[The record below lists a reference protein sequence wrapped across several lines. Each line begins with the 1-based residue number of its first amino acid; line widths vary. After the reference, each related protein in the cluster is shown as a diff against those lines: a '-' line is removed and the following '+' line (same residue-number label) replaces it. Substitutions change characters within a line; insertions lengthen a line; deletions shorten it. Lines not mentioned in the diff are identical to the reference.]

1 VENETTRANIGDQT
15 AAPRRAPFLARV
27 RPDVAYLL
35 PMAAFLGLTWVGGT
49 WPASFA
55 ITYALKTVVAAVLL
69 YLLWSH
75 YTKIS
80 WDYFWTGVLVG
91 VLGVVQWIGTEEL
104 LARFWPT
111 YPKMGGGEPFNP
123 YAEFDS
129 PVALWLFV
137 AVRWLGPTLV
147 VPVMEELFW
156 RDFLWR
162 SVIAPNDF
170 KLARVGEWDK
180 VAFFGVAAFFATV
193 HPFWMTAIV
202 WGLMIAGL
210 LVWTKSLGACIVAHG
225 VTNFLLGAYVL
236 VTQDW
241 KYW

>member
-1 VENETTRANIGDQT
+1 MDTAQTTSAPSRPGGFFRNVRDD
-15 AAPRRAPFLARV
+15 AAYVLPMGAFLA
-27 RPDVAYLL
+27 
-35 PMAAFLGLTWVGGT
+35 LTWLGGQFPDLFPIAYT
-49 WPASFA
+49 
-55 ITYALKTVVAAVLL
+55 IKTLVAAVLL

-91 VLGVVQWIGTEEL
+91 VVGVVQWIGTEEL
-104 LARFWPT
+104 LLSVWPN
-111 YPKMGGGEPFNP
+111 YPRATSEPFNP
-123 YAEFDS
+123 FVEIES
-129 PVALWLFV
+129 PWLLAAFV
-137 AVRWLGPTLV
+137 AVRWMGPTLV

-162 SVIAPNDF
+162 SLIAPNDF
-170 KLARVGEWDK
+170 KLARVGEWDRNAFVI
-180 VAFFGVAAFFATV
+180 VALLFASV
-193 HPFWMTAIV
+193 HMQMWVTSIV
-202 WGLMIAGL
+202 WALLIGGL
-210 LVWTKSLGACIVAHG
+210 LLSTRSLGACIIAHG